1 MTLPRRFAWA
11 ILTTAL
17 TVAAF
22 PVRTDE
28 QRPRAWAASIQTN
41 HSELHDSLERL
52 YSRSKLWRT
61 AVGELETLGRRVVVV
76 TPKHVRVQDPRDG
89 RIRAFDEDVIAE
101 VQPLAEQGTRVDA
114 VVVVVNVELLES
126 RRTIWTTRI
135 DFENDL
141 DRIIAHE
148 VYGHAIPY
156 LLAGDLS
163 GRCADPVKG
172 QRIGDACA
180 IQRENAIRGEAG
192 LGTRID
198 NGLSSLS
205 LARRF
210 RH

>member
-1 MTLPRRFAWA
+1 M
-11 ILTTAL
+11 LTMAL
-17 TVAAF
+17 TVA
-22 PVRTDE
+22 PLQVRTDE
-28 QRPRAWAASIQTN
+28 RRPSAWAASIQTN
-41 HSELHDSLERL
+41 HSELYESLERL
-52 YSRSKLWRT
+52 YARSKLWRA
-61 AVGELETLGRRVVVV
+61 AVNELEVLGRRVVVV
-76 TPKHVRVQDPRDG
+76 TPKHVRIKDPGDG

-114 VVVVVNVELLES
+114 VVVVVNVELLER
-126 RRTIWTTRI
+126 RRTIWTTRV

-141 DRIIAHE
+141 DRIVAHE

-172 QRIGDACA
+172 QRVSDACA